1 MVLHY
6 EDPSLVY
13 LSQGLGNLL
22 SPLTQ
27 VLQQNQQQRR
37 DNRISQQLASQI
49 NPDENGISLLTKI
62 LNTPEALDLVNRNSN
77 VFQRALAAA
86 APQQPNPLTQMLYE
100 KILNPD
106 SEENEGID
114 LTQAAILSGDPSL
127 QAWAKI
133 ENQNKQDYQ
142 KRSFDVNKPLYEEM
156 EGVRKVLDNQKIALQ
171 RIEDA
176 IQTGQ
181 TSRFWNSFMKKFGLD
196 MFRTAPTQI
205 LEAANKEFF
214 MGDLKQL
221 AGGRINQFLEKNLL
235 NALPKVEYSPT
246 ANQEI
251 VNTLKVIQELKEK
264 KLELFDNLNNKYAEK
279 GKELPR
285 NAAHIIQKQLEA
297 FADKR
302 IKDLKDMRQS
312 SQEST
317 ENKVRVRSPSGE
329 IFYMTRREAAR
340 AAHNGG
346 KILRE

>member
-6 EDPSLVY
+6 EDPSLGY

-27 VLQQNQQQRR
+27 ALQQKQQQRR

-49 NPDENGISLLTKI
+49 SNEENGISLLTKI
-62 LNTPEALDLVNRNSN
+62 LNTPEALDLVNRHSN
-77 VFQRALAAA
+77 VFQRALSIPTP
-86 APQQPNPLTQMLYE
+86 APKNPLTEMLYE
-100 KILNPD
+100 KILNPE
-106 SEENEGID
+106 SGEREGFD
-114 LTQAAILSGDPSL
+114 LTEAALLSGDPNL
-127 QAWAKI
+127 QAWAKLQ
-133 ENQNKQDYQ
+133 NQNTQDYQ

-156 EGVRKVLDNQKIALQ
+156 EGARRVLDSQRIALQ

-181 TSRFWNSFMKKFGLD
+181 ISRFWNSFMKKFGFD
-196 MFRTAPTQI
+196 MFRTSPNQI

-235 NALPKVEYSPT
+235 SALPQVQYSPK

-251 VNTLKVIQELKEK
+251 VNTLKVIQEIKEK
-264 KLELFDNLNNKYAEK
+264 KLQLFDELNNKYAEK
-279 GKELPR
+279 GRELPR
-285 NAAHIIQKQLEA
+285 NAANIIQKQLEH
-297 FADKR
+297 FADNK
-302 IKDLKDMRQS
+302 IKELKEFRNS
-312 SQEST
+312 TQEST
-317 ENKVRVRSPSGE
+317 DNKVRVLSPSGE
-329 IFYMTRREAAR
+329 TFYMTRKEAQI

-346 KILRE
+346 KILRG